1 MRLSAG
7 AVLVG
12 GEAELDAEALGILIP
27 LDDDW
32 ATRIA
37 AADRL
42 RRRLI
47 ERTADPPL
55 TRQRRKRLTRA
66 LRTID
71 GRRNGASYQTV
82 ATVFFGAS
90 RVADEPWKT
99 SSLKAQVVRLAA
111 HGRMLINRGYRL
123 LLQGRSR

>member
-1 MRLSAG
+1 MRLRAG
-7 AVLVG
+7 AVLVA
-12 GEAELDAEALGILIP
+12 GEAEHDPEAFGILIP
-27 LDDDW
+27 IDDDW
-32 ATRIA
+32 PTRLV

-71 GRRNGASYQTV
+71 GRRNGASYRTV
-82 ATVFFGAS
+82 ATVFFGAR

-99 SSLKAQVVRLAA
+99 SSLKAQIARLAS
-111 HGRMLINRGYRL
+111 HGRFLISTGYREL
-123 LLQGRSR
+123 LKGRR